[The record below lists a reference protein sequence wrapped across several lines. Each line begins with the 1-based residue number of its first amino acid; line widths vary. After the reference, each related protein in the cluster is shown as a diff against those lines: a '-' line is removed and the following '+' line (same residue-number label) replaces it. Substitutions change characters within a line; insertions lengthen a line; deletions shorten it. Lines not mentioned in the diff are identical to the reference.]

1 MTFHFFEPPF
11 FYLDIVDL
19 QYLKLPGTVVSTT
32 RLNLNLNRILE
43 KTKVK
48 VQLIP
53 QLLDDHWNYSHQQNH
68 SLLVTLN

>member
-1 MTFHFFEPPF
+1 MIFHFFEPPF

-19 QYLKLPGTVVSTT
+19 QYLKLPGTVVSTS
-32 RLNLNLNRILE
+32 LNLNSNRVLE
-43 KTKVK
+43 KAKLK

-53 QLLDDHWNYSHQQNH
+53 QLLDDHWNYFHQQNH